1 MMKVTL
7 QQKSS
12 KIIKKDLD
20 LGVPANEATVA
31 DLSRAIYKTYPKWDV
46 TRQRLSTSDGKT
58 LEKGKSLAESG
69 VKDGDAVIFKDLG
82 PQIGWTTVFLIE
94 YLGPI
99 LIHAF
104 IFYNQKL
111 VYGSSAPMSQAQT
124 FTFYCI
130 IAHFLKR
137 EYETL
142 FVHRFS
148 NDTMPLSNLPKNCA
162 HYWILCGALIAYPVY
177 RPGFVGPLAVGDDLV
192 YSVLGLFLYA
202 EGSNYVTHSILA
214 SLRPPGSRA
223 RKIPFGYGFNFVSC
237 PNYTYEI
244 LAWISVTLLCGS
256 YGALVF
262 TIVGAVQMYLWA
274 VKKHKR
280 YLKEFGAEYPK
291 NRKILVP
298 FLL

>member
-1 MMKVTL
+1 MKVTL
-7 QQKSS
+7 QEKTG
-12 KIIKKDLD
+12 KVIKKDLD
-20 LGVPANEATVA
+20 VGIPQNEATVA
-31 DLSRAIYKTYPKWDV
+31 DLSRAIYKAYPKWDV

-58 LEKGKSLAESG
+58 LEKGKSLQDCG
-69 VKDGDAVIFKDLG
+69 VNDGDVIIFKDLG

-104 IFYNQKL
+104 FYYNQTL
-111 VYGSSAPMSQAQT
+111 VYGSSAPMSKAQT
-124 FTFYCI
+124 FTFYCVV
-130 IAHFLKR
+130 AHFLKR

-148 NDTMPLSNLPKNCA
+148 NDTMPLRNLPKNCA
-162 HYWILCGALIAYPVY
+162 HYWILGGLLVAYPVY
-177 RPGFVGPLAVGDDLV
+177 RPGFVGPLALGEDLM
-192 YSVLGLFLYA
+192 YSVLGLYLYA
-202 EGSNYVTHSILA
+202 EGSNLVTHSILA
-214 SLRPPGSRA
+214 NLRPVGSKA
-223 RKIPFGYGFNFVSC
+223 RKIPYGYGFNLVSC

-256 YGALVF
+256 FGAAIF
-262 TIVGAVQMYLWA
+262 TAVGAIQMYLWA

-280 YLKEFGAEYPK
+280 YIKDFGDEYPK
-291 NRKILVP
+291 NRKILIP